1 MTGDRGGPMTFASL
15 RAVAVGLV
23 LGQLA
28 LAGVAAW
35 VVLARLIPPRP
46 STAWPLG
53 IALVVLGL
61 TQVAVW
67 PLLRRRAIDASRRQW
82 QTDGTDAQRADRV
95 TAAFLQF
102 CFVTAVL
109 AEAWGV
115 FGSVVVVVAGRLE
128 FLAAPLLAAVLLSL
142 QWPTQG
148 RMERFIREVTREDK
162 P

>member
-1 MTGDRGGPMTFASL
+1 MTGNRGGPMTFASL
-15 RAVAVGLV
+15 RVIAAGLV
-23 LGQLA
+23 LGQLT

-35 VVLARLIPPRP
+35 VVLARLIPPQP
-46 STAWPLG
+46 SAAWPLG

-67 PLLRRRAIDASRRQW
+67 PLLRRGAIDASRRQW
-82 QTDGTDAQRADRV
+82 ETDGTDAQRADRL
-95 TAAFLQF
+95 TAEFLRF
-102 CFVTAVL
+102 RFVTAVL

-115 FGSVVVVVAGRLE
+115 FGSVVAVVTGRLE
-128 FLAAPLLAAVLLSL
+128 FLAAPLLAAMLLSL

-148 RMERFIREVTREDK
+148 RMERFIREVIRADR